1 MKLRKALLLTT
12 SLIAI
17 IASLPSM
24 AETWCEG
31 PVTSIGVKK
40 TGLVY
45 TSGPGGLPVV
55 YLCNLQN
62 KVNNVEVESCKAMF
76 STLLAA
82 RAQKKNVRITFSPD
96 IEACNTVTSWAYAE
110 HLNWVISY

>member
-1 MKLRKALLLTT
+1 MKLSKVLSLTT
-12 SLIAI
+12 LFTAI
-17 IASLPSM
+17 IVSLPSL

-62 KVNNVEVESCKAMF
+62 KVNDVEVESY
-76 STLLAA
+76 
-82 RAQKKNVRITFSPD
+82 
-96 IEACNTVTSWAYAE
+96 NTVPSWAYAE

>member
-1 MKLRKALLLTT
+1 MKLSKALSLTT
-12 SLIAI
+12 LFTAI
-17 IASLPSM
+17 IVSLPSL

-62 KVNNVEVESCKAMF
+62 KVNDVEVESCKAMF
-76 STLLAA
+76 ATLLAA
-82 RAQKKNVRITFSPD
+82 RAQKKSVRITFSPD
-96 IEACNTVTSWAYAE
+96 IEACNTVPSWAYAE